1 MHYEGLPKE
10 RQLEIKLY
18 EILKIRFFQKMVFR
32 LETQIHKRD
41 GGYNQNYHFSTKENN
56 FSEHFIQ
63 YLFYNGTIHV
73 RNIVYLNLYF
83 IIKLYFFSFHWYDM
97 FLLFLGIKDLYCIML
112 QRYNFLRIR
121 NYQII
126 YEKKREKKI
135 HLAVSN
141 LAKNV
146 PVYDPSHKEQDLL
159 FIKRLKQCYLTN
171 NYTILDASDLQTLKR
186 LNQLKKYV
194 NQGDIK

>member
-18 EILKIRFFQKMVFR
+18 EILKIRFFQKMVFC

-97 FLLFLGIKDLYCIML
+97 FLLFLGIKDLYCVML

-121 NYQII
+121 NYQILCN
-126 YEKKREKKI
+126 KKREKKLQ
-135 HLAVSN
+135 LAISN
-141 LAKNV
+141 LTNNV
-146 PVYDPSHKEQDLL
+146 SSYDPIHQKQDLL
-159 FIKRLKQCYLTN
+159 LIKRLKHCYESN
-171 NYTILDASDLQTLKR
+171 KYTFLDSKDLQSLKR
-186 LNQLKKYV
+186 LQQLKEH
-194 NQGDIK
+194 I